1 MESGPLDCLP
11 VFELPGIVFFPHTLL
26 PLHVFEPRYRA
37 MTRDCLEHSLPMAV
51 GSPDQEVLG
60 VGRILRHQEM
70 EDGRFNIVLEGM
82 GRVRLVEELSQRDGY
97 RRFKAEMLTT
107 PFLPVAEARRNLDI
121 MRACLPR
128 LGSRWPEPTAALSE
142 LLEGAVDASILADR
156 LASSLCPDPDH
167 RQLILETLSPEV
179 RLGRVVERI
188 LELVQASSEPT
199 LEVH

>member
-1 MESGPLDCLP
+1 
-11 VFELPGIVFFPHTLL
+11 
-26 PLHVFEPRYRA
+26 

-51 GSPDQEVLG
+51 GSPEQGVLG

-82 GRVRLVEELSQRDGY
+82 GRVKLLEELSQRDGY
-97 RRFKAEMLTT
+97 RRFKAEMLAT
-107 PFLPVAEARRNLDI
+107 PFLPVEDARRNMDI

-142 LLEGAVDASILADR
+142 LLEGAVDAGILADR
-156 LASSLCPDPDH
+156 LASSLCPDPCN
-167 RQLILETLSPEV
+167 RQLILETLSAEA
-179 RLGRVVERI
+179 RLGCVVERI